1 MSLVLTAPERRALRR
16 AVRLLD
22 LDRKR
27 FALSVLTGGLGLFC
41 AIALS
46 GVAAWLIARAA
57 QMPDVAALGVA
68 PVMVRLFGVSRSV
81 LRYCERLISHDTAL
95 RGMTALRTH
104 LYGIL
109 AASRTD
115 TLAGLRRGEVLARVG
130 ADVDAVGDLV
140 VRAYLPL
147 AVAAS
152 VGAATSI
159 GVGLVF
165 WPAGLILAA
174 CLLLAGIV
182 GPLATVRAARA
193 AELARQQH
201 AEALSTAVMTALEGG
216 SELSVSNRLPHVMKG
231 LERVEAAL
239 AHSRDRAARPAA
251 GAAGVEVLAMGLA
264 VLGGMAA
271 GVPAV
276 AARTLDPVML
286 AVVVLVPLSAF
297 EATAN
302 LGPASV
308 QLVRSAGAAVRI
320 IKLVECAEASTA
332 AESRALPEVGPAGP
346 HLRARDLAVGW
357 PDGPVVARGIDLDLT
372 PGRRLAIVGPSG
384 IGKTTLL
391 LTLAG
396 LLEPKAGELTIDG
409 ASPWGAARM
418 QVAARVN
425 LTTEDAHVFN
435 TSVLENL
442 RVANGGLT
450 PGQATGLLERAGLGA
465 WLEALPEHLDTVI
478 GSDATTVSGG
488 ERRRLLLARALAA
501 PAPLV
506 LLDEP
511 AEHLDPATAD
521 KLVADLLDAG
531 GQVTRVSPVPGEQS
545 GTAAPQRGVLLVTH
559 RLSALDGADEV
570 LIMGAPGPGEP
581 ARVLRRGSHEE
592 LVSVDPHYR
601 WSLTQETTNWS
612 LTQETTNE

>member
-193 AELARQQH
+193 AEDRK
-201 AEALSTAVMTALEGG
+201 
-216 SELSVSNRLPHVMKG
+216 SVV
-231 LERVEAAL
+231 
-239 AHSRDRAARPAA
+239 
-251 GAAGVEVLAMGLA
+251 
-264 VLGGMAA
+264 
-271 GVPAV
+271 
-276 AARTLDPVML
+276 
-286 AVVVLVPLSAF
+286 
-297 EATAN
+297 
-302 LGPASV
+302 
-308 QLVRSAGAAVRI
+308 
-320 IKLVECAEASTA
+320 
-332 AESRALPEVGPAGP
+332 
-346 HLRARDLAVGW
+346 
-357 PDGPVVARGIDLDLT
+357 
-372 PGRRLAIVGPSG
+372 
-384 IGKTTLL
+384 
-391 LTLAG
+391 
-396 LLEPKAGELTIDG
+396 
-409 ASPWGAARM
+409 
-418 QVAARVN
+418 
-425 LTTEDAHVFN
+425 
-435 TSVLENL
+435 
-442 RVANGGLT
+442 
-450 PGQATGLLERAGLGA
+450 
-465 WLEALPEHLDTVI
+465 
-478 GSDATTVSGG
+478 
-488 ERRRLLLARALAA
+488 
-501 PAPLV
+501 
-506 LLDEP
+506 
-511 AEHLDPATAD
+511 
-521 KLVADLLDAG
+521 
-531 GQVTRVSPVPGEQS
+531 
-545 GTAAPQRGVLLVTH
+545 
-559 RLSALDGADEV
+559 
-570 LIMGAPGPGEP
+570 
-581 ARVLRRGSHEE
+581 
-592 LVSVDPHYR
+592 
-601 WSLTQETTNWS
+601 
-612 LTQETTNE
+612 